1 METGDWKGW
10 PKTKGSVIINYFKII
25 ITYHNKWVSYIQGP
39 ANWVIVHHESWHS
52 SIDGPKIPS
61 GPKIHLWTNHWEQ
74 SASSTLSVSDIC
86 EVCKFA
92 LNGCSYEHAATD
104 NNVWGLSI
112 WRHHANS
119 NNANVLGLQFK
130 DSSNIIAILEY
141 TPSLDLTNIVSLD
154 VNALLWGPI
163 TQYGWH
169 SDWACRTVIN
179 LMLS

>member
-1 METGDWKGW
+1 MSKLYTRTCKFGYCSPWKLALFNRW
-10 PKTKGSVIINYFKII
+10 SQNTLL
-25 ITYHNKWVSYIQGP
+25 
-39 ANWVIVHHESWHS
+39 
-52 SIDGPKIPS
+52 
-61 GPKIHLWTNHWEQ
+61 HLWTNHWEQ

-141 TPSLDLTNIVSLD
+141 TPSLDWTNIVSLD

-179 LMLS
+179 LMLSLVELDN